1 MNSFI
6 DDLQRKLRDAQ
17 FQSDRLLKREP
28 LDQHFLVQ
36 LADLSSN
43 IKSDLTSLETSSAFS
58 QFITDLAILDPDF
71 TPTLSTFRK
80 VAGFLTVGW
89 SIKKYI
95 VKAKRDYTIKT
106 VKQLKEHYAYLER
119 HLSDL

>member
-1 MNSFI
+1 MNNFI

-36 LADLSSN
+36 LAELTSN
-43 IKSDLTSLETSSAFS
+43 IKSDLTSMESSPEFS
-58 QFITDLAILDPDF
+58 QFIADLAILDPHF
-71 TPTLSTFRK
+71 SPTLSTFRK

-89 SIKKYI
+89 STKKYI
-95 VKAKRDYTIKT
+95 VNAKRDYTIKT

-119 HLSDL
+119 HLSEL